1 MYWSALLATLFIFT
15 QTAQASASLNKCED
29 DEGRFHYYTNIMPS
43 ECQDKTTIEMNKR
56 GVVIRTHTAEFK
68 EESEKDL
75 ARQAVD
81 EQQRLDK
88 ERRDAV
94 LLNTYTS
101 EEEIDWALDRNIYPI
116 ELAIAGIEKRL
127 EIAAS
132 QLQNLQKQAKDA
144 KQSGN
149 RALPSIQEELMPV
162 RRDVLQLRNELKKN
176 HERIVKLKEKFVSD
190 KKRFRILKQ
199 QEL

>member
-1 MYWSALLATLFIFT
+1 MYWGVLLATFFIFT
-15 QTAQASASLNKCED
+15 QPVLASMNKCQD
-29 DEGRFHYYTNIMPS
+29 DEGKFHYYANIMPS
-43 ECQDKTTIEMNKR
+43 ECQNKTTVEMNKR

-68 EESEKDL
+68 EAPEIDP
-75 ARQAVD
+75 AQQAAD
-81 EQQRLDK
+81 EQLRLEA

-101 EEEIDWALDRNIYPI
+101 EEEINWALDRNIHPI

-127 EIAAS
+127 EIATS
-132 QLQNLQKQAKDA
+132 QLKNLQQQANNA

-149 RALPSIQEELMPV
+149 PALSSIQKDIMPI
-162 RRDVLQLRNELKKN
+162 RRDVAQLQNELKKN
-176 HERIVKLKEKFVSD
+176 HERIDQLKEKFAAD
-190 KKRFRILKQ
+190 KKRFRALKQ